1 MLDQFLPVR
10 DIWGVGVTYGCRSL
24 VTFTHKKP
32 GRSYRAFINMVT
44 EAGYVQRLLV
54 LEYRC
59 NRSIDLTPQD
69 MVLSNSNVR
78 RKAPG
83 LVVLSL
89 EEKLKLRSLELL
101 GHILSLLAERPSC
114 CKLLSKADKSL
125 WIDCGAVY
133 DHLV

>member
-1 MLDQFLPVR
+1 
-10 DIWGVGVTYGCRSL
+10 
-24 VTFTHKKP
+24 
-32 GRSYRAFINMVT
+32 MVT

-114 CKLLSKADKSL
+114 CKLLSKADNSL